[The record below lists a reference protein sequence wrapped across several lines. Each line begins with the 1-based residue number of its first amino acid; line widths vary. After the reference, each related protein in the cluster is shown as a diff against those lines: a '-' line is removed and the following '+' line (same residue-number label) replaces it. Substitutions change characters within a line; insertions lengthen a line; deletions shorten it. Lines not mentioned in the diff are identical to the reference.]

1 MFSFFLL
8 LLLKMSSKMRVE
20 WEKVQI
26 QLENSYGTF
35 CFLLV
40 KAGGIKSDSRD
51 SSKTNEVIF
60 LGVDLCIAFSR
71 L

>member
-1 MFSFFLL
+1 
-8 LLLKMSSKMRVE
+8 MRVE

-40 KAGGIKSDSRD
+40 RAGGIKSDSRD